1 MYRRTILFIGLPALI
16 LMMAFSVKTRITVYT
31 IGDSTMANKDT
42 VGNPERGWAMA
53 LPLFFDS
60 AEVKIENHAMNGRS
74 TKSFMDEERWN
85 AILKTLKKGDYVFI
99 QFGHNDEKQEQPS
112 LYAAP
117 YGDYTDNLTRF
128 VKETRAKGAFPVL
141 MTSIVRRHFDENG
154 ALKNS
159 HGDYPDAV
167 RKLAKKLNVPMI
179 DMEAKSRRLIQD
191 MGHEDSKKLFMHL
204 KAGVYEKFPK
214 GKEDDTHLV
223 WDGAK
228 AIASLAVE
236 GIKELK
242 LPLAQSLQPAL
253 FEKHRTTYIYID
265 PNEKPVVHTAVS
277 LLQKD
282 VQAVFNANL
291 QLTANREEAQII
303 VSSSKELQGK
313 WEAFQLDIRDKKLFI
328 TGSDARGKAYGILE
342 ISRLIGVSPWEW
354 WADVKPGKRDVYL
367 LSEIEKTSQSPS
379 VQYRGI
385 FLNDEDWGLLPWA
398 TEKFRYELI
407 DGVKLSDNTRWK
419 GAIGSETYE
428 KIFEL
433 LLRLRANTIWSAMHE
448 CTVPF
453 YFVKGNREIAGK
465 YGIVVG
471 TSHCEPLMRNSASE
485 WDVSGKGDYNF
496 VTNSRNVLDYWAE
509 RLNELQG
516 SENIFTI
523 GMRGKHDGMMQGVK
537 TLEEHKK
544 ALTQIIPAQQELLGK
559 HINPK
564 PEEIPQVFIPYKEV
578 LDVYDDGLE
587 VPEYVTL
594 VWCDDNY
601 GYIRRLFAEKEQRR
615 KGSADVYYHVSYWGR
630 PHDYL
635 WLASTSPALI
645 HTEMKRAYEHNAKK
659 LWILNVGD
667 IKPAEY
673 LTEFFLDMAWNMES
687 MKDGACFSHLNGWAE
702 REFGKQHA
710 GAITAVMKEYH
721 RLANIRKPEFTG
733 WNRVEESG
741 YPHGELTPVRDSE
754 YNPVFN
760 NELQHRIDDYL
771 LLEQQ
776 TAKIKQNIP
785 AGKTD
790 AFFQLV
796 EYPVRGASLMN
807 QKWLYRQL
815 SNYFSGLEDTVMAKR
830 YAAESL
836 NAYHA
841 IERITEEYN
850 TQENGKWSGIMD
862 FHPRDLPV
870 FAKPEFPQPD
880 SPATG
885 NSTGA
890 GQQRTQ
896 KEPAYVAARNASQ
909 ADNIL
914 SAGTVVEGLG
924 HSFSAVK
931 MQKGQTLDFTFEIPE
946 AGDYFLKTG
955 IIPNHDVDGEGMII
969 EILLNDK
976 TVSKQD
982 YSVEGRSE
990 AWKQNVLRGQAINSM
1005 KLNYEQPGEIKIS
1018 IKALTNHI
1026 ILDQIML
1033 LRGEMDFYEFPVKT
1047 N

>member
-1 MYRRTILFIGLPALI
+1 MYKKIILFITLLSLI
-16 LMMAFSVKTRITVYT
+16 PMVGFSVKKKITVYT
-31 IGDSTMANKDT
+31 IGDSTMADKDT
-42 VGNPERGWAMA
+42 TGNPECGWAMA

-74 TKSFMDEERWN
+74 TKSFIDEGRWD

-117 YGDYTDNLTRF
+117 YGAYTGNLTRF

-141 MTSIVRRHFDENG
+141 MTSIVRRHFDG
-154 ALKNS
+154 SSVLKNS

-167 RKLAKKLNVPMI
+167 RKLAEKLKVPLI
-179 DMEAKSRRLIQD
+179 DMEAKSRKLIQD
-191 MGHEDSKKLFMHL
+191 LGNDASQKLFMHL
-204 KAGVYEKFPK
+204 DAGVYPKFPN
-214 GKEDDTHLV
+214 GKKDDTHLV

-253 FEKHRTTYIYID
+253 FERNHTTYIYID
-265 PNEKPVVHTAVS
+265 RNEKSAVYS
-277 LLQKD
+277 AYSMLQND
-282 VQAVFNANL
+282 VKAVFNAGL
-291 QLTANREEAQII
+291 QLTGNREQAQII

-313 WEAFQLDIRDKKLFI
+313 WEAFQLDVRDKKLFI

-342 ISRLIGVSPWEW
+342 LSRMIGVSPWEW
-354 WADVKPGKRDVYL
+354 WADVKPEKRDIFL
-367 LSEIEKTSQSPS
+367 LSEIEKSSQSPS

-398 TEKFRYELI
+398 SEKFDYELI
-407 DGVKLSDNTRWK
+407 DGVKMTDNSRWK
-419 GAIGSETYE
+419 GAIAAECYE
-428 KIFEL
+428 RIFQL
-433 LLRLRANTIWSAMHE
+433 LLRLRANTIWPAMHE

-453 YFVKGNREIAGK
+453 YFVKGNREMADK

-496 VTNSRNVLDYWAE
+496 IANRQNVLDYWSE
-509 RLNELQG
+509 RLKELQH

-537 TLEEHKK
+537 TLAEHKN
-544 ALTQIIPAQQELLGK
+544 ALSQIISAQQELLGK
-559 HINPK
+559 HINSK
-564 PEEIPQVFIPYKEV
+564 SGEIPQAFIPYKEV
-578 LDVYDDGLE
+578 LEVYDNGLD
-587 VPEYVTL
+587 VPDYVTL

-601 GYIRRLFAEKEQRR
+601 GYIRRLSDEKEQLR
-615 KGSADVYYHVSYWGR
+615 KGDAGVYYHVSYWGQ

-645 HTEMKRAYEHNAKK
+645 YTEMKRAYEHHARK

-673 LTEFFLDMAWNMES
+673 LTEFFLDMAWNIDS
-687 MKDGACFSHLNGWAE
+687 ITNDKLRITNVFSHLENWAS
-702 REFGKQHA
+702 REFGKQNA
-710 GAITAVMKEYH
+710 ETITAVMKEYY
-721 RLANIRKPEFTG
+721 RLANFRKPEFTG
-733 WNRVEESG
+733 WSRVEESG
-741 YPHGELTPVRDSE
+741 YPHGGLTPVKDSE

-760 NELQHRIDDYL
+760 NELQHRIEDYIT
-771 LLEQQ
+771 LENRV
-776 TAKIKQNIP
+776 AGIKKSIQPNLRS
-785 AGKTD
+785 

-796 EYPVRGASLMN
+796 EYPVRCASLLN

-815 SNYFSGLEDTVMAKR
+815 SDSVA
-830 YAAESL
+830 SL
-836 NAYHA
+836 NAYNL
-841 IERITEEYN
+841 IDTLTMQYN
-850 TQENGKWSGIMD
+850 ALENGKWHGIMD
-862 FHPRDLPV
+862 FQPRNLPV
-870 FAKPEFPQPD
+870 FAKPEFSKNKDVVRRGP
-880 SPATG
+880 T
-885 NSTGA
+885 
-890 GQQRTQ
+890 
-896 KEPAYVAARNASQ
+896 RNVFAQ
-909 ADNIL
+909 NADNATNLKNKGI
-914 SAGTVVEGLG
+914 EGLG
-924 HSFSAVK
+924 HSFSAVE
-931 MQKGQTLDFTFEIPE
+931 MQKGQTFDFTFEIPE
-946 AGDYFLKTG
+946 AGEYTLKTG
-955 IIPNHDVDGEGMII
+955 TIPNHDVDGKGMKI
-969 EILLNDK
+969 EVLLNDK
-976 TVSKQD
+976 SVTALD

-990 AWKQNVLRGQAINSM
+990 TWKQNVLRGQAISSV
-1005 KLNYEQPGEIKIS
+1005 KLNIEQAGEIKIS
-1018 IKALTNHI
+1018 VKALTNYI

-1033 LRGEMDFYEFPVKT
+1033 LQGEMDFYEFPVKT